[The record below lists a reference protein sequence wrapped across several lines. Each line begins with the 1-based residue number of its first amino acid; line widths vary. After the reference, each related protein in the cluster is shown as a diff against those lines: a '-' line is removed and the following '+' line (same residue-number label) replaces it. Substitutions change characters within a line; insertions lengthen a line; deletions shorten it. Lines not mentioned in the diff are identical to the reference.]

1 MPDEIRVS
9 QAPVQILVGQPNP
22 HLQVSQA
29 PAQVLVSEAN
39 PEVRVSQA
47 PAQVLVSEPNPEVR
61 ISQAA
66 VQILAKQTVIPNWVF
81 PININYG
88 SDYKAATEVILDGA
102 IFEAANDQM
111 TLTATPSAD
120 TGNGYLFSTWFKL
133 PLWSASFAFIS
144 HDDELGFTNP
154 FIDVSYTSGHFNML
168 FNNALGGM
176 GISTNSTTA
185 GMGLDDGNWHH
196 FMSSGD
202 LTVGGTAVGTLWIDG
217 TKVTESIDSY
227 PGGAPPYNFST
238 GADYWYLMNY
248 LTGGNDSACV
258 DELYFAAEYLDLDV
272 LANREKFIDGVA
284 GNPVYL
290 GETGELP
297 TTNQPLIYLNKA
309 GDLFKQN
316 NGTLADFSSINTLV
330 LCSL

>member
-154 FIDVSYTSGHFNML
+154 FIDVF
-168 FNNALGGM
+168 
-176 GISTNSTTA
+176 
-185 GMGLDDGNWHH
+185 GL
-196 FMSSGD
+196 
-202 LTVGGTAVGTLWIDG
+202 
-217 TKVTESIDSY
+217 
-227 PGGAPPYNFST
+227 
-238 GADYWYLMNY
+238 
-248 LTGGNDSACV
+248 
-258 DELYFAAEYLDLDV
+258 
-272 LANREKFIDGVA
+272 
-284 GNPVYL
+284 NPKYDKK
-290 GETGELP
+290 P
-297 TTNQPLIYLNKA
+297 
-309 GDLFKQN
+309 
-316 NGTLADFSSINTLV
+316 
-330 LCSL
+330 